1 MAKHGVKILGTSLE
15 NLNRAED
22 RKEFEALLRKINV
35 PQPQGKSATSPEEA
49 LANAAEIG
57 YPVVVRPSYVLGGRA
72 MEIVDNDKELENYM
86 TQAVKASPEH
96 PVLVDRYLTGKE
108 IEVDAICDG
117 ETVIIPGIMEH
128 IERAGVHS
136 GDSIAVYPPQTL
148 TEDELA
154 TLEDYTIKLAKG
166 LNIIGLINIQFVIAH
181 DGVYVLEVNPRSSR
195 TVPFLSKI
203 TDIPMAQLAMRAIIG
218 EKLTDMGYQEGVQP
232 YAEGV
237 FVKAPVFSFNKL
249 KNVDI
254 TLGPEMKSTGEVMGK
269 DTTLEKALFKGLTGS
284 GVEVKDHGTVLMTVS
299 DKDKEEVV
307 KLAQRLNEVGYKIL
321 ATSGTAN
328 KLAEYDIPAE
338 VVGKIGGENDLLTRI
353 QNGDVQIVI
362 NTMTKGKEVE
372 RDGFQIRRT
381 TVENGIPCLTS
392 LDTANALTNVIESM
406 TFTMRQM

>member
-1 MAKHGVKILGTSLE
+1 M
-15 NLNRAED
+15 
-22 RKEFEALLRKINV
+22 
-35 PQPQGKSATSPEEA
+35 
-49 LANAAEIG
+49 
-57 YPVVVRPSYVLGGRA
+57 
-72 MEIVDNDKELENYM
+72 
-86 TQAVKASPEH
+86 
-96 PVLVDRYLTGKE
+96 
-108 IEVDAICDG
+108 
-117 ETVIIPGIMEH
+117 
-128 IERAGVHS
+128 
-136 GDSIAVYPPQTL
+136 
-148 TEDELA
+148 
-154 TLEDYTIKLAKG
+154 
-166 LNIIGLINIQFVIAH
+166 
-181 DGVYVLEVNPRSSR
+181 
-195 TVPFLSKI
+195 
-203 TDIPMAQLAMRAIIG
+203 
-218 EKLTDMGYQEGVQP
+218 
-232 YAEGV
+232 
-237 FVKAPVFSFNKL
+237 KAPVFSFNKL

-254 TLGPEMKSTGEVMGK
+254 TLGPEMKSTGEVK

-321 ATSGTAN
+321 ATSGTTN